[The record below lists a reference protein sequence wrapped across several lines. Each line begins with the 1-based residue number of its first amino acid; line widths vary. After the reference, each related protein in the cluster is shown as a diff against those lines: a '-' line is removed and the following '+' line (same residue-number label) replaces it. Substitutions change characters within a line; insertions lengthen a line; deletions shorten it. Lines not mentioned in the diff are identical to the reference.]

1 MTHFFNNDNM
11 NIFRLPVAWQ
21 YLVNNVLGGTLYA
34 GNFAKY
40 DNLVEGCLRTGAL
53 CIVDVGS
60 AFTSNSLGA
69 NNR

>member
-21 YLVNNVLGGTLYA
+21 YLVNNVLGGTLHA

-40 DNLVEGCLRTGAL
+40 DNLVEGCLGTGAL
-53 CIVDVGS
+53 CIVDVG
-60 AFTSNSLGA
+60 
-69 NNR
+69 